1 MPLIRVTVTI
11 PPDLV
16 HSADALA
23 RQRAASRSSVLSDA
37 LRAYLEAQHRPIER
51 RRDRVARP
59 AAGEYS
65 ASRLETLAAATD
77 DALIAEL
84 SRRLGGTPVSR
95 PASLEVRGDTPGL
108 VIDQSRLAELC
119 RRYRI
124 RRLSLFG
131 SVLRDD
137 FRTDSDVDVLVEFES
152 GCTPGLAIADIE
164 DQLSVLF
171 GGRRVDLVTVRSLHP
186 LIRDRVLESAI
197 VQYAA

>member
-51 RRDRVARP
+51 RRDRVAEP
-59 AAGEYS
+59 AGEYS

-164 DQLSVLF
+164 DQLSALF

-186 LIRDRVLESAI
+186 LIRDRVLDSAI